1 MDSQGDLRLHWRA
14 NGDGGKAEKSYMG
27 PILTPGGEAE
37 QVQTLQLT
45 TSKQLFQMKCEM
57 TQIFHLINHRVAVD

>member
-45 TSKQLFQMKCEM
+45 TSKQLFHIVDNKNMQKSNLKF
-57 TQIFHLINHRVAVD
+57 TQ